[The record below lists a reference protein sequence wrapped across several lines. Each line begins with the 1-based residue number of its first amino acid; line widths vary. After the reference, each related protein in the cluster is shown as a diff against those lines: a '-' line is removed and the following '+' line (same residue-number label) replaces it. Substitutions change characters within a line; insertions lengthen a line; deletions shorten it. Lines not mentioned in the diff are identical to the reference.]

1 MEGGVI
7 VNSCIG
13 MAAGAAATTMFT
25 LRSVVRGHHV
35 YKQVWTPFI
44 GEELDV
50 RYEQDNP
57 YDRFAVAVTNEDDAI
72 VGRVPKELSTRLF
85 KFLMNG
91 GSVACTITGKRR
103 NRGRGLE
110 VPCDY
115 KCTGSS
121 LAVKKLR
128 ALD

>member
-1 MEGGVI
+1 MERAV
-7 VNSCIG
+7 VVLHLKDRD
-13 MAAGAAATTMFT
+13 AGPTVKKIWRFGKE
-25 LRSVVRGHHV
+25 SV
-35 YKQVWTPFI
+35 
-44 GEELDV
+44 EE
-50 RYEQDNP
+50 YT
-57 YDRFAVAVTNEDDAI
+57 VAVTNEDDAI

-91 GSVACTITGKRR
+91 GSVVCTITGKRR